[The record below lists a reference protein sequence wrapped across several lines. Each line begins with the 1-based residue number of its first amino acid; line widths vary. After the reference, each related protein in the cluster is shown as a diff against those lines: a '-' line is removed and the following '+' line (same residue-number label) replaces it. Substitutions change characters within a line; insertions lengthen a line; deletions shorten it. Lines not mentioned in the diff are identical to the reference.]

1 MEKHTLTIKTI
12 ERKTNRLGIGL
23 ILINNKFLTIDNG
36 EKIGEK
42 KRFFFTNKGKKQICF
57 ISDKEVTTL

>member
-1 MEKHTLTIKTI
+1 MKTYNLIIKTI
-12 ERKTNRLGIGL
+12 ERKTNYLGIKL

-42 KRFFFTNKGKKQICF
+42 KKYFFTNKEKNQICF
-57 ISDKEVTTL
+57 ISNKKETTL